1 MTCERRWLQISLII
15 ITLKDLEN
23 DWDDV
28 ISTSIMLRAE
38 RDAANIDWDAIPS
51 DQLVVGTEVLS
62 YISKPRKAKRAK
74 HQELQDVT
82 NCAVFEA
89 SSKST
94 SASRFG
100 NTVTCRQ
107 YLSGYCIEGLCT
119 CKY

>member
-1 MTCERRWLQISLII
+1 MALDFSD
-15 ITLKDLEN
+15 ITPEDLEN

-89 SSKST
+89 SS

-100 NTVTCRQ
+100 NTVTDSTS
-107 YLSGYCIEGLCT
+107 LATASKGFVPANTKLE
-119 CKY
+119 